1 MTHPPVDPDPDPTTQ
16 IPWPGARKRSSDRDL
31 DNSRVS
37 PPADHT
43 NNSSRRPSVG
53 SKADAN
59 GKRRRLSTLDLINLS
74 ISMAG
79 AQIAWTV
86 ELG

>member
-1 MTHPPVDPDPDPTTQ
+1 MSPPAVDPDPTTQ
-16 IPWPGARKRSSDRDL
+16 IPWPGARKRSDRDTRT
-31 DNSRVS
+31 SS
-37 PPADHT
+37 PPANPNGH
-43 NNSSRRPSVG
+43 NNSSRRPSEVPRPET
-53 SKADAN
+53 N
-59 GKRRRLSTLDLINLS
+59 GKRRRLSTLDLFYLS